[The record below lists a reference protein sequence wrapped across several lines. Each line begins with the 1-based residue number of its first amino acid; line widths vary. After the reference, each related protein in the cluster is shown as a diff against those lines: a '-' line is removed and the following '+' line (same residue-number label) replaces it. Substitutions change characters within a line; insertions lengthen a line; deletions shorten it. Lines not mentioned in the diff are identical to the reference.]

1 MPTTARQK
9 PVEPR
14 KRQAATPTHG
24 SNRTALETAVGQMA
38 TGPHH
43 AALIELCRTLADTID
58 RADEFDDKAFREYR
72 MALGKLMEAAG
83 GGVDELDLEVSEL
96 RASVRD

>member
-1 MPTTARQK
+1 MPTRGHQK
-9 PVEPR
+9 PAEPR
-14 KRQAATPTHG
+14 KPSRPTPVHG
-24 SNRTALETAVGQMA
+24 ANRAALETAVGQMA

-43 AALIELCRTLADTID
+43 AALVELCRTLADTID
-58 RADEFDDKAFREYR
+58 SADEFDDKAFREYR
-72 MALGKLMEAAG
+72 MALAKLMEAAG